1 MIWREKRNLLLLL
14 GVLLA
19 ANTMFFFTYR
29 VQYQSRLDALD
40 ARLDE
45 VQRDRDSAHNA
56 RIQTERTIQ
65 GYKKVEGDIAEV
77 FDQHWS
83 TERRRLTLMIAEVK
97 RLAVASS
104 LIPASYSFEKGTSK
118 AVTTG
123 KRAKEVVGAS
133 EVGVAFTVKGS
144 YEQARRLINL
154 LELSRQFVIIDA
166 IGLAAG
172 EGDTL
177 TLNLHLKTIFRDDPD
192 NDLDAAGKTL

>member
-1 MIWREKRNLLLLL
+1 MIWREKRTLLIIL

-40 ARLDE
+40 TRMDE
-45 VQRDRDSAHNA
+45 VQRDLDAARNG
-56 RIQTERTIQ
+56 RIQAERTIAS
-65 GYKKVEGDIAEV
+65 YKKVEADVAEV
-77 FDQHWS
+77 FDEHWS
-83 TERRRLTLMIAEVK
+83 TQRRRLTLMIAEVK

-104 LIPASYSFEKGTSK
+104 LVPASYSFEKGASK

-123 KRAKEVVGAS
+123 SRSKEALGAS

-144 YEQARRLINL
+144 YQQARRLINL
-154 LELSRQFVIIDA
+154 LELSRQFVIIDS

-172 EGDTL
+172 ESDTL
-177 TLNLHLKTIFRDDPD
+177 TLNLHLKTLFRDDPA
-192 NDLDAAGKTL
+192 DAASNTL

>member
-1 MIWREKRNLLLLL
+1 MIWQEKRVLLIIL

-40 ARLDE
+40 TRMDE
-45 VQRDRDSAHNA
+45 VQNELDAARNG
-56 RIQTERTIQ
+56 RIQAERTIAS
-65 GYKKVEGDIAEV
+65 YKKVEGDVAEV
-77 FDQHWS
+77 FDEHWS
-83 TERRRLTLMIAEVK
+83 TQRRRLTLMIAEVK

-104 LIPASYSFEKGTSK
+104 LVPASYSFEKGTTK

-123 KRAKEVVGAS
+123 SRSKEALGAS

-144 YEQARRLINL
+144 YQQARRLINL
-154 LELSRQFVIIDA
+154 LELSRQFVIIDS

-172 EGDTL
+172 EADTL
-177 TLNLHLKTIFRDDPD
+177 TLNLHLKTLFRDDPA
-192 NDLDAAGKTL
+192 DAASNTL